1 MDEIVK
7 KTEELKEALYE
18 KKEFKEYFRLKELI
32 DNNEEIASL
41 KIQMAKAKDN
51 PEQLEL
57 LKKEYNSHPLVV
69 NYAHALEEVKSIL
82 LVIKD
87 IIEK

>member
-1 MDEIVK
+1 MEDIIK
-7 KTEELKEALYE
+7 KAEELKDALYE
-18 KKEFKEYFRLKELI
+18 KKEFKEYLRLKELV

-41 KIQMAKAKDN
+41 KIQMAKAKNN
-51 PEQLEL
+51 PELLEK
-57 LKKEYNSHPLVV
+57 LKKEYNSHPLVT